1 MRLGATNY
9 IGVYLMPQIINSFKQ
24 EHPEIIISFTMDFLP
39 NITKLLEADEVDF
52 AIVPESQQL
61 LHDAEYISRVLCQDE
76 MGLVMPPDHPLCKKE
91 EIFPADLAGYPFLIS
106 QSKSATREYVMRQLS
121 LAGAVP
127 TETVD
132 MYNTEAI
139 KHAVMD
145 GMGISILSLLSVQAE
160 QHSHSLVAKKISGL
174 PLYRNVYCVHKKR
187 TVRSPEMKLFQDAVC
202 QMIRSL

>member
-1 MRLGATNY
+1 
-9 IGVYLMPQIINSFKQ
+9 
-24 EHPEIIISFTMDFLP
+24 MDFLP